1 MRREGMMC
9 ARGSGVI
16 FDAVALV
23 LTWKSIKRVTRAN
36 NERELHQASHPSDTT
51 IGFGTMSLV
60 LMRDSAY
67 LIVARH

>member
-1 MRREGMMC
+1 MMC

-23 LTWKSIKRVTRAN
+23 LTWKSIKRVSGAN
-36 NERELHQASHPSDTT
+36 SEVDLRQGSHPSGTSA
-51 IGFGTMSLV
+51 GFGTMSLV

-67 LIVARH
+67 AA